1 MLELSVD
8 GHVAQVVLNH
18 PKKRNA
24 MGPWFWDEMAGLFRQ
39 IDEDLNI
46 RVVVL
51 RAEGPS
57 FSAGLDLMEMMPRL
71 PLVQKGPDN
80 LRQARLHRLIR
91 DMQWAVTCV
100 ERCRVPV
107 IAAIQGYCVGGGVDL
122 ISACDI
128 RLASQDAIF
137 SVREVKMAIV
147 ADIGSLQR
155 LPRIVTPGIARE
167 LAFTGRDFDATYANT
182 IGLVNRVLPDHSAL
196 LDDAMATA
204 EEIADNAPSAV
215 QGTKAVMNEA
225 IAAETD
231 RGLEYVATWNTAY
244 LISQDLA
251 RAAQG
256 FATKTK
262 PEFTGE

>member
-1 MLELSVD
+1 MLELSVEV
-8 GHVAQVVLNH
+8 HVAQVLLNH
-18 PKKRNA
+18 PKKMNA
-24 MGPWFWDEMAGLFRQ
+24 MGPWFWDEMPGVFQQ
-39 IDEDLNI
+39 IDENPEV

-51 RAEGPS
+51 RANGRA
-57 FSAGLDLMEMMPRL
+57 FSAGLDLMSMMPRL
-71 PLVQKGPDN
+71 PLGAKGPDN
-80 LRQARLHRLIR
+80 LRQAKLHRLIR

-107 IAAIQGYCVGGGVDL
+107 IAAIQGHCIGGGVDL
-122 ISACDI
+122 IAACDI
-128 RLASQDAIF
+128 RLASADAIF

-167 LAFTGRDFDATYANT
+167 LALTGRDFDAAYAEK
-182 IGLVNRVLPDHSAL
+182 IGLVNRLMPDHESLWADAL
-196 LDDAMATA
+196 ATA
-204 EEIADNAPSAV
+204 QEIAENAPSAV

-225 IAAETD
+225 ISAETD

-251 RAAQG
+251 RAATG

>member
-1 MLELSVD
+1 MLELVID

-24 MGPWFWDEMAGLFRQ
+24 MGPWFWDEMPKIFRQ
-39 IDEDLNI
+39 IDDNPAL

-51 RAEGPS
+51 RAEGS
-57 FSAGLDLMEMMPRL
+57 AFSAGLDLIEMMPRL
-71 PLVQKGPDN
+71 PIGAKGPDN
-80 LRQARLHRLIR
+80 LRQAKLHRLIR

-107 IAAIQGYCVGGGVDL
+107 IAAIQGYCIGAGVDL
-122 ISACDI
+122 IAACDI
-128 RLASQDAIF
+128 RLASDDALF

-167 LAFTGRDFDATYANT
+167 LALTGRDFDAAYAER
-182 IGLVNRVLPDHSAL
+182 IGLVNRVLPDHEAL
-196 LDDAMATA
+196 LEDALATA
-204 EEIADNAPSAV
+204 HEIAGNAPSAV
-215 QGTKAVMNEA
+215 QGTKAVMNQA
-225 IAAETD
+225 IAADTD
-231 RGLEYVATWNTAY
+231 RGLEYVATWNAAY